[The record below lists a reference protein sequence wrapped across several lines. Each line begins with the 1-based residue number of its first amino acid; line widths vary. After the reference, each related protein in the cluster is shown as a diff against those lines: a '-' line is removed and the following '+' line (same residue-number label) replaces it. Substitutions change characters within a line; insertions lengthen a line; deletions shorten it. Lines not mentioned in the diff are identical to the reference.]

1 MALISCPECQKEG
14 ISDKALTCPYCGVPI
29 ATKISNRFVSTV
41 FKRVG
46 IPLLLGAL
54 GFMLDNPSDRS
65 ESDEI

>member
-14 ISDKALTCPYCGVPI
+14 ISDQALTCPHCGVPI
-29 ATKISNRFVSTV
+29 AMKSPSRLVSTAL
-41 FKRVG
+41 KRVG
-46 IPLLLGAL
+46 IPLLLAAL

>member
-14 ISDKALTCPYCGVPI
+14 ISDKALTCPHCGIPI
-29 ATKISNRFVSTV
+29 ATKSSNRLVSTAL
-41 FKRVG
+41 KRVG

-54 GFMLDNPSDRS
+54 GFMLDNPNGLS